1 MGNFRLKLQEIFCLT
16 LQAQGRKESLVILKI
31 LVMLGSSVYSL
42 LGKANFNM
50 PAKDIYHNAVKNA
63 LIQEGWI
70 ITNDPL
76 HLKWG
81 QKDMYVDLGAKQ
93 LLAAEQGTRKIAV
106 EIKSFV
112 SPSEM
117 ADLKDAIGGFVLYR
131 AVMSRLE
138 PDRILYLGV
147 RDTVFTDLFE
157 EPIGKLLRESEN
169 LNLLVFNSDTERIT
183 QWIP

>member
-1 MGNFRLKLQEIFCLT
+1 
-16 LQAQGRKESLVILKI
+16 
-31 LVMLGSSVYSL
+31 
-42 LGKANFNM
+42 M

-117 ADLKDAIGGFVLYR
+117 ADLRGCLKSI
-131 AVMSRLE
+131 
-138 PDRILYLGV
+138 I
-147 RDTVFTDLFE
+147 
-157 EPIGKLLRESEN
+157 
-169 LNLLVFNSDTERIT
+169 
-183 QWIP
+183 

>member
-1 MGNFRLKLQEIFCLT
+1 
-16 LQAQGRKESLVILKI
+16 
-31 LVMLGSSVYSL
+31 
-42 LGKANFNM
+42 M

-138 PDRILYLGV
+138 PDRMLYLGV